1 MKSQTAKR
9 LRCGAIIATT
19 IAQSIRIMLGT
30 VVMAA
35 VWAAAVEALPT
46 LRRSRRMA
54 RMGIPADR
62 LAADAVADAV
72 AVPLAMQVVAAVVA
86 DPAVVADSHR
96 RTEDITVVAVKVTV
110 VAVEVTVV
118 AVKVT
123 VVAVKVTAVA
133 VCIDKVPTASP
144 RLAAAARVADLMADL
159 MADLATHA
167 APADTRQQAFQVTLP
182 HVVVKAAAALFEDC

>member
-72 AVPLAMQVVAAVVA
+72 AVPLAMQVVAV
-86 DPAVVADSHR
+86 PAVVADSHR
-96 RTEDITVVAVKVTV
+96 RTEDITVDAVKVTV
-110 VAVEVTVV
+110 VAVE
-118 AVKVT
+118 VT

-167 APADTRQQAFQVTLP
+167 APADTRQQAFQVTLT

>member
-62 LAADAVADAV
+62 LAADAVA
-72 AVPLAMQVVAAVVA
+72 VPLAMQVVAAVVA

-110 VAVEVTVV
+110 VAVE
-118 AVKVT
+118 VT

>member
-110 VAVEVTVV
+110 VAV
-118 AVKVT
+118 KVT